1 MVPFCTAL
9 PGRAG
14 TGQGAEGLESSGTGA
29 AGSSL
34 QWGLSRVLETLNLL
48 LRGLVGQQH
57 LDGVADLLGVYQAVG
72 VVEAQDVCRD
82 RGGSRQSEPGIPAH
96 PGALRKGPPRT
107 VGGAGGS
114 ATAWLPAHASQL
126 SPWLMLVL
134 TAGVTVTASM
144 HQPVSGH
151 HVRAH
156 SSLNLQSGPT
166 GSTIIATL
174 RIRKRA
180 YRG

>member
-1 MVPFCTAL
+1 MVPFSTAL
-9 PGRAG
+9 PRRAG
-14 TGQGAEGLESSGTGA
+14 TGQGAEGSESSGTRA

-57 LDGVADLLGVYQAVG
+57 LYGVADLLGVYQAVG

-82 RGGSRQSEPGIPAH
+82 RGGSRHSEPG
-96 PGALRKGPPRT
+96 ALGKGPPRT

-114 ATAWLPAHASQL
+114 AMAWLPAHASRL

-156 SSLNLQSGPT
+156 SSLNPQSGPT

-180 YRG
+180 YGG

>member
-1 MVPFCTAL
+1 VVPSSTAL
-9 PGRAG
+9 PGRAR
-14 TGQGAEGLESSGTGA
+14 TGQGAEGSESSGTGA

-48 LRGLVGQQH
+48 LGGLVGEQH
-57 LDGVADLLGVYQAVG
+57 LYGVADLLGVYQAVG

-82 RGGSRQSEPGIPAH
+82 RGGSRQSKPSIPAQL
-96 PGALRKGPPRT
+96 GALGKGLPRT

-114 ATAWLPAHASQL
+114 AMAWLPAHPSRL

-134 TAGVTVTASM
+134 TTGVTVTSSM
-144 HQPVSGH
+144 HQPVYGH

-156 SSLNLQSGPT
+156 SSLNPQSGPT
-166 GSTIIATL
+166 QSTLIAMLWT
-174 RIRKRA
+174 RKWA
-180 YRG
+180 YGG